1 MVDKSNKETRR
12 THIDAMKKTY
22 GWNILEKE
30 LLTIRELA
38 VTKIAS
44 GSPFEIDP
52 VEIAVSRAR
61 IRLID
66 EIMSSLEK
74 D

>member
-1 MVDKSNKETRR
+1 MIEGNDKEIRR
-12 THIDAMKKTY
+12 THIDAMRKTH
-22 GWNILEKE
+22 GWSLFEE
-30 LLTIRELA
+30 DLLCIRERA
-38 VTKIAS
+38 VTRLVK
-44 GSPFEIDP
+44 GSPSEIDP
-52 VEIAVSRAR
+52 VDIAVSRAR